1 MFKIFLLEEIFAF
14 RLMNDR
20 EKIIYKKNLSLN
32 NDFMPIFYHLGS
44 DEHRFNLY
52 GIKNGMELDKS
63 LSKYECY
70 RIDEN
75 EVDEI
80 KKVLEKDFT
89 KEYLETT
96 DYNTRYMS
104 ILREN
109 KALKRFR

>member
-14 RLMNDR
+14 RLINDR

-32 NDFMPIFYHLGS
+32 NDFMPISYQLES
-44 DEHRFNLY
+44 DVHRFNLY
-52 GIKNGMELDKS
+52 GIENGMELDKS
-63 LSKYECY
+63 LSKYKFY
-70 RIDEN
+70 RIDES

-80 KKVLEKDFT
+80 KKVLEKEIT
-89 KEYLETT
+89 KEYLKTT

>member
-14 RLMNDR
+14 RLINDR

-32 NDFMPIFYHLGS
+32 NDFMPISYQL
-44 DEHRFNLY
+44 E
-52 GIKNGMELDKS
+52 NGMELDKS
-63 LSKYECY
+63 LSKYKFY
-70 RIDEN
+70 RIDES

-80 KKVLEKDFT
+80 KKVLEKEIT
-89 KEYLETT
+89 KEYLKTT

>member
-14 RLMNDR
+14 RLINDR

-32 NDFMPIFYHLGS
+32 NDFMPISYQLES
-44 DEHRFNLY
+44 DVHRFNLY
-52 GIKNGMELDKS
+52 GIENGMELDKS
-63 LSKYECY
+63 LSKYKFY
-70 RIDEN
+70 RIDES

-80 KKVLEKDFT
+80 KKVLEKEIT
-89 KEYLETT
+89 KEYLKTT

-109 KALKRFR
+109 KVLKRFR

>member
-14 RLMNDR
+14 RLINDR

-32 NDFMPIFYHLGS
+32 NDFMTISYQLES
-44 DEHRFNLY
+44 DVHRFNLY
-52 GIKNGMELDKS
+52 GIENGMELDKS
-63 LSKYECY
+63 LSKYKFY
-70 RIDEN
+70 RIDES

-80 KKVLEKDFT
+80 KKVLEKEIT
-89 KEYLETT
+89 KEYLKTT

>member
-14 RLMNDR
+14 RLMNDKD
-20 EKIIYKKNLSLN
+20 KIIYKKNLSL
-32 NDFMPIFYHLGS
+32 S
-44 DEHRFNLY
+44 DGFIPVSQLLESDKHRFNLY

-70 RIDEN
+70 RIEEN

-80 KKVLEKDFT
+80 KKVLEKEIT

>member
-1 MFKIFLLEEIFAF
+1 MFKIFLLEEIFAI
-14 RLMNDR
+14 RLINDR

-32 NDFMPIFYHLGS
+32 NDFMPISYQLES
-44 DEHRFNLY
+44 DVHRFNLY
-52 GIKNGMELDKS
+52 GIENGMELDKS
-63 LSKYECY
+63 LSKYKFY
-70 RIDEN
+70 RIDES

-80 KKVLEKDFT
+80 KKVLEKEIT
-89 KEYLETT
+89 KEYLKTT

>member
-1 MFKIFLLEEIFAF
+1 
-14 RLMNDR
+14 
-20 EKIIYKKNLSLN
+20 
-32 NDFMPIFYHLGS
+32 
-44 DEHRFNLY
+44 
-52 GIKNGMELDKS
+52 MELDKS

-70 RIDEN
+70 RIEEN

-96 DYNTRYMS
+96 DCNTRYMS